1 MHVPFL
7 DRIRRPLDPTRAGVS
22 DRSMLARLDA
32 APAGATLR
40 DLFHHS
46 TDEQWL
52 WALTEGRATHPR
64 LRELLPDLPP
74 DDVQANFTGRSNAEA
89 FGQAI
94 AAETLFLRVARELGL
109 DTERPEF
116 RMIDMGCG
124 WGRITQTFLRDFRPE
139 QIEGI
144 DVMDR
149 AVEICR
155 STRLP
160 CRVHRVRDV
169 PPTDLP
175 ASSADL
181 IVAFS
186 VFSHLSERSHLA
198 WVAEASRLLRPGGVL
213 VVTTRGPSFI
223 RVAEHY
229 RSMGDA
235 MPEFARTTACSFTD
249 AKAWLARY
257 DRGEFCFD
265 APHMSGESGEA
276 FYGQAIVPAA
286 YAERAWAPHFPTVR
300 FVSEDSHG
308 KFDQSIIA
316 GRKAL

>member
-7 DRIRRPLDPTRAGVS
+7 DRIRRPLDPTRAGAP

-109 DTERPEF
+109 DTERSDF

-124 WGRITQTFLRDFRPE
+124 WGRITQTFLRNFRPE